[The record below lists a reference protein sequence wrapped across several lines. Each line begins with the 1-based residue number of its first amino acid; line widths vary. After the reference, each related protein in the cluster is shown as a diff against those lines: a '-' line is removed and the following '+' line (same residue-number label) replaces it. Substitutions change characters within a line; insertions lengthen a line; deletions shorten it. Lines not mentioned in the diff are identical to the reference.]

1 MRVSD
6 ILKQRSVPAYLVGGA
21 IRDDL
26 LGRSTDDVD
35 LVIDG
40 SPHEVGPE
48 LALALR
54 GRLVS
59 FDVPRD
65 MVRIV
70 IASGSTS
77 VDIDLARMVGDTIEE
92 DLRRR
97 DFTVDAIA
105 ADLDDAISGDYAL
118 IDPLNG
124 LSGYRV
130 ADNPCRI
137 RHRIH

>member
-1 MRVSD
+1 MKSLSPRTRALAAKAAGIFD
-6 ILKQRSVPAYLVGGA
+6 ARGLRAYVVGGA

-48 LALALR
+48 LALALE

-59 FDVPRD
+59 LDVPRD

-70 IASGSTS
+70 IPSGLST
-77 VDIDLARMVGDTIEE
+77 VYIDLAKMVGDTI
-92 DLRRR
+92 D
-97 DFTVDAIA
+97 
-105 ADLDDAISGDYAL
+105 
-118 IDPLNG
+118 
-124 LSGYRV
+124 
-130 ADNPCRI
+130 
-137 RHRIH
+137 